1 MLKIKKRMSFNINIQ
16 ILYNNIIF
24 KMENELIKC
33 KNEIEKIK
41 MINKGLSNKL
51 DVQIS
56 LNKRLLI
63 QNIKLKTNIRSK
75 L

>member
-1 MLKIKKRMSFNINIQ
+1 
-16 ILYNNIIF
+16 
-24 KMENELIKC
+24 MENELIKC
-33 KNEIEKIK
+33 KNEIEKLK

-51 DVQIS
+51 DTQIS